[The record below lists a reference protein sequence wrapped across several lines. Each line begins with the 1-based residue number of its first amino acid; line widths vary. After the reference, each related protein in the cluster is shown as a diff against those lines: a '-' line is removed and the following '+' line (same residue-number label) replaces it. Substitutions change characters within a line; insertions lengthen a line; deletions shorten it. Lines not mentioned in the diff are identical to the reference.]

1 MSYKAFALRCDSR
14 GVWKMNLNASSGFVS
29 KSMAAF
35 LIVLAVAA
43 FASWLLFGFLP
54 NYPVMCDSKIETF
67 NDAYIAHAEDTTL
80 PMPNIPDGCVCMS
93 DARVKDQQDNDP
105 KNKSPLPVI
114 AEDARSKLNVTC
126 PKQDEVQQEST
137 DATENDG

>member
-1 MSYKAFALRCDSR
+1 
-14 GVWKMNLNASSGFVS
+14 MNLNASSGFVS
-29 KSMAAF
+29 KSMATF
-35 LIVLAVAA
+35 LIFLVVAA

-67 NDAYIAHAEDTTL
+67 NDAYIAHTEDTTL
-80 PMPNIPDGCVCMS
+80 PMPKIPDGCVCMS

-105 KNKSPLPVI
+105 KSKSPLPAI
-114 AEDARSKLNVTC
+114 AEDARSKLNVAC

-137 DATENDG
+137 DATDDDS